1 MVLVITKQ
9 LSLILAKS
17 NSQVEAKELSAVSLT
32 CELETEE
39 ETYVCGRDTTFAELE
54 VKISTWSKLLT
65 LPNEGR
71 ESAPPYLNLS
81 ITSRQ

>member
-54 VKISTWSKLLT
+54 VKISIWSKLLT
-65 LPNEGR
+65 LPNVEGR
-71 ESAPPYLNLS
+71 ESAPSLFEFVFC
-81 ITSRQ
+81 Q